1 VGQLLLDVALAAEQP
16 VGEVVRR
23 TVIAAN
29 WKMFKTVR
37 EAEAFVTALLPL
49 VAGVQDVEIVLAP
62 PFTALAAVGA
72 RLAGSAVALAAQN
85 VNAEKQG
92 AFTGEIAPVMLAEL
106 GCRYGIVGHSE
117 RRALYGED
125 DETVARKAEAL
136 LEHRI
141 RPIVCVGETL
151 EHREQD
157 RTNAVVTAQL
167 AGSLARVPRDR
178 ANEIVVAYEPVWA
191 IGTGR
196 TATPELAQQVHAVIR
211 AELCE
216 RFGAAGDDIRI
227 QYGGSVKPDN
237 AASLLAQPDIDGALV
252 GGASLEPESFARIV
266 RPEGSA

>member
-1 VGQLLLDVALAAEQP
+1 M
-16 VGEVVRR
+16 RR
-23 TVIAAN
+23 KIVAAN

-37 EAEAFVTALLPL
+37 EAEAFVAAFLPL
-49 VAGVQDVEIVLAP
+49 VAGVRDVEIVLAP

-72 RLAGSAVALAAQN
+72 RLSGSAVVLAAQN

-92 AFTGEIAPVMLAEL
+92 AFNGEIAPPMLVEL

-125 DETVARKAEAL
+125 DATVAKKAQAL
-136 LEHRI
+136 LAHGI

-151 EHREQD
+151 AQRDQG
-157 RTNAVVTAQL
+157 RTAAVVSEQL
-167 AGSLARVPRDR
+167 AGSLAGIAPDR
-178 ANEIVVAYEPVWA
+178 ADDLVVAYEPVWA

-196 TATPELAQQVHAVIR
+196 NATPELAQQVHALIR
-211 AELCE
+211 TQLRE
-216 RFGAAGDDIRI
+216 RFGAAGERIRI

-252 GGASLEPESFARIV
+252 GGASLEPESFARII
-266 RPEGSA
+266 RPEGAA